1 MRCVQKLKTRFVVA
15 ALAWTAVVCPASAQT
30 DTSLITPVGKE
41 AYHVLTQF
49 FDYDQKIPLD
59 VRVVEK
65 TEEPDYIREK
75 IVFRGVRDS
84 RVPAYL
90 AIPKTGTPPYPV
102 VLQLHGL
109 GGSKAIWW
117 DDAGFTRGGQVTKG
131 LLRAG
136 FAVLALDAQY
146 HGERLV
152 NNGYEPPGKMV
163 FERGWMHRY
172 HDLLVQSVV
181 EYRRALDYLNT
192 REEINADRVGT
203 IGYSMG
209 GHMTFILAGIDP
221 RIDVSVAC
229 VTPSMTERMMRIRTK
244 KEKASFVIAPYEFAA
259 AVDSRPLLMLMGRS
273 DPAYSVGEAEQ
284 LHDLISGSSK
294 KLIWYESGHR
304 LPDGYIAD
312 AVDWFQSHL
321 N

>member
-1 MRCVQKLKTRFVVA
+1 MQWVQKLKTGLVMGT
-15 ALAWTAVVCPASAQT
+15 LACTAVAYPASAQT
-30 DTSLITPVGKE
+30 DTSLIRPVGKE
-41 AYHVLTQF
+41 AYGVLTQF
-49 FDYDQKIPLD
+49 FDYDRGIPLD

-84 RVPAYL
+84 RVPGYL
-90 AIPKTGTPPYPV
+90 AIPKKGTPPYPV

-109 GGSKAIWW
+109 TGSKANWW
-117 DDAGFTRGGQVTKG
+117 DDAGFSRGGQVTKG
-131 LLRAG
+131 LLGAG
-136 FAVLALDAQY
+136 YAVLALDAQY
-146 HGERLV
+146 HGDRLV
-152 NNGYEPPGKMV
+152 QNDYESPGTMV

-172 HDLLVQSVV
+172 RDLLVQSVV
-181 EYRRALDYLNT
+181 EYRRALDYLAT
-192 REEINADRVGT
+192 REEIDAERVGM

-209 GHMTFILAGIDP
+209 GHMTFILTGIDP

-229 VTPSMTERMMRIRTK
+229 VTPSLTERMMSKRMNK
-244 KEKASFVIAPYEFAA
+244 KASFVIAPHEFAG

-284 LHDLISGSSK
+284 LHELINGSSK

-304 LPDGYIAD
+304 LPDEYIAD
-312 AVDWFQSHL
+312 AVSWFQSHL
-321 N
+321 SK